1 MKVCLLNAIDIF
13 YIDVREYRMDNQEWT
28 LQINWQNWVHK
39 TQDED
44 KQTQTNKQRKKN
56 NVKVSIFN
64 ATFNNILSI
73 SRRSVLLVEGT
84 GCASRKQ
91 SASRKSQRNKQK
103 KTTICVGHHY
113 APTNTTN
120 NVNKT

>member
-84 GCASRKQ
+84 GGATRKL
-91 SASRKSQRNKQK
+91 STSRKSPRNKQK
-103 KTTICVGHHY
+103 KTKICVEHHY
-113 APTNTTN
+113 APTSTTN
-120 NVNKT
+120 NVNKA